1 MEGQDA
7 YLDPH
12 RMFNMQ
18 EQAGPLPP
26 THENGEDMQISFQAS
41 ISNGIKTFCPPH
53 DPDDQSMWSSLKA
66 WEYGNDSKASSNG
79 SLKSIPQFY
88 KERDDIINHY
98 LEKGYKPVLT
108 R

>member
-1 MEGQDA
+1 MGHAWFMERKT
-7 YLDPH
+7 L
-12 RMFNMQ
+12 NNLWV
-18 EQAGPLPP
+18 EVPP